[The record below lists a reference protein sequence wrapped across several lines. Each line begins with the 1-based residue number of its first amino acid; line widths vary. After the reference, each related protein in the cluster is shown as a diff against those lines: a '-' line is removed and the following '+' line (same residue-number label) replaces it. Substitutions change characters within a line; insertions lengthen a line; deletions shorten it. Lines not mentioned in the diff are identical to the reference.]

1 MLATTTGA
9 KLEKLLNLPALLPDS
24 SRSER
29 VRKSKRRR
37 SSPSSYRTAYH
48 EPQYDSAKEN
58 SSYIPPTKIAD
69 IFAGMLS
76 SKTLC
81 ELSAMKCGSPSAVR
95 RIMPDASVDQICRMV
110 NL

>member
-1 MLATTTGA
+1 MLDTTTGA

-37 SSPSSYRTAYH
+37 SSLSSYRTADH
-48 EPQYDSAKEN
+48 EPQYDSAKEY
-58 SSYIPPTKIAD
+58 SYIPPTKIAD
-69 IFAGMLS
+69 IFAGKLS

-95 RIMPDASVDQICRMV
+95 RIMPNASVDQICRMA